1 MQKSTK
7 YSKNAQQIT
16 LNMHNKIVKKCTMRL
31 EKIKKIC
38 YPKKEVSKMKL
49 TKKGYITRLIDKEIE
64 ENLNIFGA
72 ISIEGPKWCG
82 KTWAALNHSNSVA
95 YLNNTADNFREKHLA
110 EMDVNLVLDKE
121 APELIDEWQEVPA
134 IWDAVR
140 FKCDEDNKKGKYIL
154 TGSSVPVS
162 DKIHHSGAGRIC
174 KMKMYTMS
182 LYESGDSSGEVSL
195 KDLFKNKVQN
205 KLVSKVELK
214 RLAELIVRGG
224 WPETINISVNG
235 AMKIARS
242 YIEAVL
248 DKDIIEIDGVK
259 RDKQKME
266 MLLRSLARNES
277 TISGNNVLMKDIDDN
292 VTEEDV
298 SISRNTV
305 SDYLNVLNRLHLI
318 ENQLPF
324 MYKIRSRVN
333 VGKNSKRHFVDPSLG
348 CAILN
353 ITPEKLLND
362 LETMGLYFEAL
373 CERDLKIYAESIGA
387 KLYHYREND
396 TGVEVDAIVEI
407 ADGEYGAIEIKLG
420 ANKEEEAAK
429 SLKRFYE
436 LADVKPKFMCIICGL
451 YDAVVKRPDGI
462 YVLPITALKP

>member
-1 MQKSTK
+1 
-7 YSKNAQQIT
+7 
-16 LNMHNKIVKKCTMRL
+16 
-31 EKIKKIC
+31 
-38 YPKKEVSKMKL
+38 MKL
-49 TKKGYITRLIDKEIE
+49 TKKGYMPRLIDKEIE
-64 ENLNIFGA
+64 ENLKIFGA

-82 KTWAALNHSNSVA
+82 KTWTALNHSNSVI

-121 APELIDEWQEVPA
+121 MPELIDEWQEVPA

-140 FKCDEDNKKGKYIL
+140 FKCDQDNEKGKYIL
-154 TGSSVPVS
+154 TGSSVPVN

-174 KMKMYTMS
+174 KMKMRTMS
-182 LYESGDSSGEVSL
+182 LYESGDSSGDVSL
-195 KDLFKNKVQN
+195 KDLFENKVKN
-205 KLVSKVELK
+205 KLVNKVELK

-224 WPETINISVNG
+224 WPKTVNISVEG
-235 AMKIARS
+235 AMKIAKS
-242 YIEAVL
+242 YIQAVL
-248 DKDIIEIDGVK
+248 DKDIIEIDGVN
-259 RDKQKME
+259 RDKAKME

-277 TISGNNVLMKDIDDN
+277 TISANNVIIKDIGDNITEDDI
-292 VTEEDV
+292 T
-298 SISRNTV
+298 ISRNTV
-305 SDYLNVLNRLHLI
+305 TDYLNVLSRLHLI
-318 ENQLPF
+318 ENQNSF
-324 MYKIRSRVN
+324 MYKIRSRLN
-333 VGKNSKRHFVDPSLG
+333 VGKNPKRHFVDPSLG

-353 ITPEKLLND
+353 ITPEKLIND

-387 KLYHYREND
+387 NLYHYREND
-396 TGVEVDAIVEI
+396 TGIEVDAIIEI

-420 ANKEEEAAK
+420 SNKEEEAAA

-436 LADVKPKFMCIICGL
+436 LAEVKPKFMCIICGL